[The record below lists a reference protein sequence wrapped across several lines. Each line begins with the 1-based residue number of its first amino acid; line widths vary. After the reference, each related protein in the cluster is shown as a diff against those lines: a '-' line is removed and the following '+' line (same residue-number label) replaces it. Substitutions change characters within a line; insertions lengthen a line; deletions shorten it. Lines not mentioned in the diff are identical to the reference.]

1 MMQHK
6 ISAMCDK
13 VSVMYEKSMTLRR
26 LKYDKP
32 KSSRTS
38 EENFMIDAL
47 VEDIQALAGDLYN
60 DRAPYPKPTSR
71 SSAG

>member
-32 KSSRTS
+32 KESRTP
-38 EENFMIDAL
+38 EENFRIDAL

-60 DRAPYPKPTSR
+60 DRSPYIKPTSR